1 MVHDEGGDPMIRKSF
16 LTLVLVVLGGLGLAV
31 ALGSTVARP
40 AAASGSSPAQ
50 LGDQGWA
57 CPILLGFVHCLPPGT
72 SLKSGGSPSL
82 TALVFDTA
90 DPNATGAAFLGT
102 EHVLRADVFEKGGR
116 PPCPQDPPTFEYR
129 DLRTTPLGIPYY
141 ACHRYDSSF

>member
-1 MVHDEGGDPMIRKSF
+1 MIRKHL
-16 LTLVLVVLGGLGLAV
+16 LTLVLVVLGGLGLVV
-31 ALGSTVARP
+31 ALGSTVAQP
-40 AAASGSSPAQ
+40 AAAKGSNPKQ

-57 CPILLGFVHCLPPGT
+57 CPVLLGFVHCLPPGT
-72 SLKSGGSPSL
+72 SLKDGASPSL

-90 DPNATGAAFLGT
+90 NPEATEASFLGM